1 MWAYRIFIL
10 VWGVLPVVL
19 VLLALRPVSP
29 RELNRFSVRYGVDA
43 SPETTPAMKR
53 YIGRGRRGRLIGAAM
68 GLSLYPILYAAGL
81 SIPNQSVFYGV
92 LGYLLGAFATALLP
106 TARGTE
112 GRSASLLPR
121 RLTDYLPRT
130 ALVAPAVAVGIGAVA
145 VIVYEIEPRRAL
157 PQTSGTTLGLVVSAI
172 AALATYVAIRIVVA
186 RPQPIISP
194 HLQAV
199 DDAMRTQTL
208 HTLGGAGMA
217 IAFLGAASCLFE
229 MGGYASAAW
238 LSAVGLFTGVVT
250 LIAAFS
256 AWLFIGSAWRVPRAS
271 LPC

>member
-217 IAFLGAASCLFE
+217 IAFLGAGSCLFE

-238 LSAVGLFTGVVT
+238 LTAIGLFTGVVT
-250 LIAAFS
+250 LGAAFS
-256 AWLFIGSAWRVPRAS
+256 AWLFIGSAWRVRRAS